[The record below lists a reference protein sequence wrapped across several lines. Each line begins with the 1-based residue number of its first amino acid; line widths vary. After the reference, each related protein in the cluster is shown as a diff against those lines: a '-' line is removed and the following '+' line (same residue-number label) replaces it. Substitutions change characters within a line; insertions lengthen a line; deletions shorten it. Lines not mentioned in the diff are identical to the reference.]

1 MRQHARRY
9 TQVKSDSCFVIV
21 DMIHHR
27 TLSIARAI
35 PHVGA
40 AVLAKLEKD
49 IGTVNASWAHWI
61 ERVTPTAEGDSA
73 TSPPGDGLLLA
84 STPGTENNDTALY
97 SNALAS
103 ALQQLDA
110 EVVLHVEETNTN
122 PDHLA
127 SYMRYL
133 RLIKYVMMSADF
145 V

>member
-1 MRQHARRY
+1 
-9 TQVKSDSCFVIV
+9 
-21 DMIHHR
+21 MIHHR

-49 IGTVNASWAHWI
+49 IASLVKSTNQQPPGTVNASWAHWI